1 MRYCVEYKHKL
12 LGQNWRT
19 FQTVLMFCWAF
30 TWLHAGITTVF
41 PLFQPSSWSWDFM
54 WFVPDKERLESK
66 FEFSE
71 WFNVLFVVLGSNK
84 LYIYALNSMFCL
96 FQSNLYDYQL
106 LQFDARNC
114 LTSLDTFLLVLF
126 REYLWATALQ
136 LNHRMCLQKNCVGG
150 LGRVLLKLVIE
161 EIQKAIVGVS
171 MYLLWKTVV
180 VKSTPFQLNT
190 SLVSGLG
197 QHILCY
203 L

>member
-1 MRYCVEYKHKL
+1 MVARWNNDSISTVSAILMIMRFHVICARQRKAWVKH
-12 LGQNWRT
+12 
-19 FQTVLMFCWAF
+19 
-30 TWLHAGITTVF
+30 
-41 PLFQPSSWSWDFM
+41 
-54 WFVPDKERLESK
+54 
-66 FEFSE
+66 EFSE

-136 LNHRMCLQKNCVGG
+136 LNHRMCLQKNCFGG

-180 VKSTPFQLNT
+180 LKSTPFQLNT
-190 SLVSGLG
+190 SLVSGWG
-197 QHILCY
+197 QYILCY